1 MHEETQRKLRVA
13 GCVRMTRNRGSRKR
27 NLQPATLQ
35 LALLLLHRPHVRWPL
50 SLYSDKKAKAD
61 KILKKNIPKLLTTRF

>member
-1 MHEETQRKLRVA
+1 MAPENAT
-13 GCVRMTRNRGSRKR
+13 
-27 NLQPATLQ
+27 LQPATLQ
-35 LALLLLHRPHVRWPL
+35 LASLPLHRLHVRWPL